1 MAARQDA
8 WIQPKEARMVPRDQ
22 ASLAYRETVHR
33 RVDPA
38 LVEWAGAGVFNARVY
53 PLQQGQLHRIVVG
66 YDVDLVRI
74 GDALE
79 YKLELPEQLPA
90 SVVDLSV
97 SAPARAAVVVTPAAA
112 PRAVAG
118 RQRYHFENPSAR
130 TLAV

>member
-1 MAARQDA
+1 
-8 WIQPKEARMVPRDQ
+8 
-22 ASLAYRETVHR
+22 
-33 RVDPA
+33 
-38 LVEWAGAGVFNARVY
+38 EWAGAGVFNARVY

-97 SAPARAAVVVTPAAA
+97 SAPARAAVAVTPAVA

-130 TLAV
+130 TLAVRLDKAGAPLIAGRDPGLGDVFAAQVAPALPEDA